1 MGKAELSEKRWIIII
16 IIIPYLDG
24 KRERHRN
31 NHFKGILKVSLKMV
45 FTKVDRA
52 QKSG

>member
-1 MGKAELSEKRWIIII
+1 MGKAELSEKRWIIIII

-45 FTKVDRA
+45 FSKVDKA
-52 QKSG
+52 QK